1 MSITLEKT
9 NGCSG
14 ALGAPAIQN
23 DSVKFRI
30 PRVCERNA
38 YFFVYASPFGRGGG
52 VADGEGSFVFF
63 SLSVRK
69 RTALPEGEPMF
80 YSYSDLR

>member
-1 MSITLEKT
+1 MSKTLEKT

-14 ALGAPAIQN
+14 VLGAPAIQN
-23 DSVKFRI
+23 DSVKIKI
-30 PRVCERNA
+30 PRACERNA

-63 SLSVRK
+63 PLSTQADSSLGGRAYV
-69 RTALPEGEPMF
+69 